1 MISGT
6 RSFMRP
12 IDPRPIAVPLV
23 LVALFV
29 GRPLVASEIA
39 PTGEALARLLDSM
52 DVERHWL
59 AGRKVHWRTGTLD
72 PNGHQGATHCSAFVA
87 AACDRMGVYML
98 RPPDHSQTL
107 LANAQNAWLKHAGA
121 QSGWRRVSSAVE
133 AQRLANLGI
142 LVVAS
147 LANPDRHRPGH
158 IALVRPSPK
167 GDAEVAAEGPQVI
180 QAGRSNSNSVSLVQG
195 FIHHQDAWKN
205 GEIEFFAHAP
215 NFQGP
220 R

>member
-1 MISGT
+1 MFPGK
-6 RSFMRP
+6 RSFINP
-12 IDPRPIAVPLV
+12 INRRAIAASLV
-23 LVALFV
+23 LAALFV
-29 GRPLVASEIA
+29 SRPLLASEIA
-39 PTGEALARLLDSM
+39 PAGEALARLLDGM

-87 AACDRMGVYML
+87 AACDRMGVYIL

-107 LANAQNAWLKHAGA
+107 LANAQNAWLKHDGA
-121 QSGWRRVSSAVE
+121 QLGWRRVSSPVE
-133 AQRLANLGI
+133 AQRLANLGT

-147 LANPDRHRPGH
+147 LANPDRRRPGH

-167 GDAEVAAEGPQVI
+167 GDGEVATEGPQVV
-180 QAGRSNSNSVSLVQG
+180 QAGRSNYNSVSLVQG
-195 FIHHQDAWKN
+195 FIHHPGAWKN
-205 GEIEFFAHAP
+205 GEIEFFAHAS
-215 NFQGP
+215 NLQEA